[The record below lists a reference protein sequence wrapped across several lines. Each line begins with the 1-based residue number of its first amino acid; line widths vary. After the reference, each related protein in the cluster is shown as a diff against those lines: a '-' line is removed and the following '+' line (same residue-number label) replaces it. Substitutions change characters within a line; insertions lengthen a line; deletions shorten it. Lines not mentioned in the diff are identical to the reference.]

1 MFKKIINLLFAV
13 SLFAAMTVSVDARS
27 LDEILKSEDFLVSI
41 NNQILTNK
49 AWELLEGI
57 ALNQKKKS
65 KVAENQPKK
74 TSKKNTKSLKNKKP
88 TKK

>member
-1 MFKKIINLLFAV
+1 MNPEQGK
-13 SLFAAMTVSVDARS
+13 
-27 LDEILKSEDFLVSI
+27 LDEILNSEDFLVSL

-74 TSKKNTKSLKNKKP
+74 TSKKNTKSLKNKKS